1 MTVLHFLFPKRKK
14 EKKGGREKGR
24 GEGRGGREG
33 GRRKPYL
40 VYVCIKVLLL
50 ELDSLSVLNKILSLN
65 IIVASIYDLAVT
77 VTVTGSF

>member
-1 MTVLHFLFPKRKK
+1 MQKERKK
-14 EKKGGREKGR
+14 KREGGREEGR
-24 GEGRGGREG
+24 GEEEGGREG

-65 IIVASIYDLAVT
+65 IIVASIYDLAVI